1 MKKAVYSFLFIYFS
15 ARLALFFSGFY
26 MSPDDGFY
34 GGASAD
40 ISAASAARA
49 LEYYRWGYEFRILS
63 FINAAVY
70 LFICAKAFFT
80 IPTAE
85 FALRNGYA
93 ELASGAARF
102 YTGLA
107 LAVLPYRFVLGY
119 LREKHFGFFNQGP
132 GGWSALY
139 LKQFVLSLLLLIA
152 VLAAAKFIVAFF
164 RDKWHYAAALCVPA
178 AGLAF
183 TLLLQFA
190 VLPVFYRTI
199 PLADAALKERLLS
212 LANANFVHAREI
224 SVIDESSYSS
234 HTNAFFTGFGPFR
247 RIYLCDTLLSVHDHD
262 EIEAIY
268 AHELG
273 HYIYDHE
280 LYGILLASLASA
292 AAFFLAAS
300 FFGRLGI
307 THEALAANFN
317 RYSILALI
325 LSQAAYFFIM
335 PVENYI
341 SRRFERAADDFA
353 MGSVVRQ
360 GLANGLKPRDE
371 IVKKAVAAH
380 KGLFINL
387 AENNRSLASP
397 DRFNYFF
404 FATHPSITERL
415 RRAGRAA
422 DAE

>member
-1 MKKAVYSFLFIYFS
+1 MKKAIYSILFIYFS
-15 ARLALFFSGFY
+15 ARLALFFSGYY
-26 MSPDDGFY
+26 MTPDDGFY
-34 GGASAD
+34 GGALTEVSP
-40 ISAASAARA
+40 AAAARA
-49 LEYYRWGYEFRILS
+49 LEYYRWGYEFRVLL

-70 LFICAKAFFT
+70 LLLCAGAFFAKT
-80 IPTAE
+80 GGGSSAPG
-85 FALRNGYA
+85 GYA
-93 ELASGAARF
+93 GLAAAAARF
-102 YTGLA
+102 YTGLT

-139 LKQFVLSLLLLIA
+139 LKQFFIGLLVLTA
-152 VLAAAKFIVAFF
+152 VLAAAKFIVSFF
-164 RDKWHYAAALCVPA
+164 RDKWRYAAALCVPA

-190 VLPVFYRTI
+190 VLPLFYRTV
-199 PLADAALKERLLS
+199 PLADASLKERLIS
-212 LANANFVHAREI
+212 LANANGVDAREI
-224 SVIDESSYSS
+224 SVIDESTYSS

-300 FFGRLGI
+300 FFGRLNI
-307 THEALAANFN
+307 THEAIAANFN

-353 MGSVVRQ
+353 LEAVIRQ
-360 GLANGLKPRDE
+360 GLANKLKPRDE
-371 IVKKAVAAH
+371 IVRNAVTAH
-380 KGLFINL
+380 KSLFINL
-387 AENNRSLASP
+387 AEKNRSIASP
-397 DRFNYFF
+397 DRFNYLF
-404 FATHPSITERL
+404 FATHPSITERI
-415 RRAGRAA
+415 RRAGDHA
-422 DAE
+422 DSR

>member
-15 ARLALFFSGFY
+15 ARLALFISGYYFT
-26 MSPDDGFY
+26 PDDTFY
-34 GGASAD
+34 GGASGD
-40 ISAASAARA
+40 ISPASAAKA
-49 LEYYRWGYEFRILS
+49 LEYYRWGYEFRVLS
-63 FINAAVY
+63 FLNAAAY
-70 LFICAKAFFT
+70 LFLCARAFFAQST
-80 IPTAE
+80 GEHA
-85 FALRNGYA
+85 ARNGYA
-93 ELASGAARF
+93 ALASGAARF

-119 LREKHFGFFNQGP
+119 LREKQFGFFNQGP

-139 LKQFVLSLLLLIA
+139 LKQFALSLLVLTA
-152 VLAAAKFIVAFF
+152 VLAAAKFIVSFF
-164 RDKWHYAAALCVPA
+164 QNKWHYAASACVPA
-178 AGLAF
+178 AGLAL

-190 VLPVFYRTI
+190 VLPVFYSTV
-199 PLADAALKERLLS
+199 PLADAALKEKLIS
-212 LANANFVHAREI
+212 LAAANGVNAREI
-224 SVIDESSYSS
+224 SVIDESTYSS

-280 LYGILLASLASA
+280 FYGILLASLASA

-300 FFGRLGI
+300 IFGRLGI
-307 THEALAANFN
+307 THDAIAANFN

-335 PVENYI
+335 PAENYI
-341 SRRFERAADDFA
+341 SRSFERAADDFA
-353 MGSVVRQ
+353 LEAVIRQ
-360 GLANGLKPRDE
+360 GLANNVKPHDE
-371 IVKKAVAAH
+371 IIKKAREAH

-387 AENNRSLASP
+387 AEKNRAVASP

-415 RRAGRAA
+415 GRAGKPGAA
-422 DAE
+422 K